1 MLRREEVFA
10 QDWTPEQLL
19 HRDREQEAILRRL
32 GQQSEHV
39 LLHGPSGVGKTV
51 LVERVRERLATEQ
64 GIETA
69 YVESMDAP
77 TATVLRRV
85 LGEFSGPTPA
95 ANTAQEDLS
104 LQLYERVDAPAAVV
118 LDEGDD
124 LHETTALERLFDVDP
139 LAVVVVV
146 HDADEFLAATEES
159 LREQFR
165 TATMEIQKFT
175 TEELADILAARAR
188 RGLTQEAGDR
198 ELLRAVADQ
207 ADGVARPAIQ
217 TLREAAA
224 IGDERG
230 ATAIDQAW
238 LPDAAERAQRRILTY
253 NLESLPFHHR
263 LLYELV
269 RDAGEVSATELY
281 QRYDAVAEEAYEN
294 VPTTPIGRRERR
306 RKLSKV
312 ADYGLVERDGDGQVS
327 YKVVDRDVGPPVG
340 ISLERW
346 R

>member
-1 MLRREEVFA
+1 
-10 QDWTPEQLL
+10 
-19 HRDREQEAILRRL
+19 
-32 GQQSEHV
+32 
-39 LLHGPSGVGKTV
+39 
-51 LVERVRERLATEQ
+51 
-64 GIETA
+64 
-69 YVESMDAP
+69 
-77 TATVLRRV
+77 
-85 LGEFSGPTPA
+85 
-95 ANTAQEDLS
+95 
-104 LQLYERVDAPAAVV
+104 
-118 LDEGDD
+118 
-124 LHETTALERLFDVDP
+124 
-139 LAVVVVV
+139 
-146 HDADEFLAATEES
+146 
-159 LREQFR
+159 
-165 TATMEIQKFT
+165 
-175 TEELADILAARAR
+175 
-188 RGLTQEAGDR
+188 
-198 ELLRAVADQ
+198 LLRAVADQ